1 MMVETPEAA
10 DAPGLRLRDPA
21 ERVSP
26 RAIRFWTVRA
36 GVGWLALSAVQV
48 AILILTDTASHRATN
63 IAVLAA
69 TVLVGIGHLIVM
81 PHWRFRV
88 HRWEVSTTA
97 VYAQSGWIRQERRIA
112 PLSRIQTVDSERGP
126 LELLFKL
133 ANVTI
138 TTASAAGPIK
148 INGLDRSTA
157 DRLVD
162 ELTVATERS
171 EGDAT

>member
-1 MMVETPEAA
+1 MTPSQ
-10 DAPGLRLRDPA
+10 DASRLRDPA
-21 ERVSP
+21 NQVST

-36 GVGWLALSAVQV
+36 AVGWIVLAAVQV
-48 AILILTDTASHRATN
+48 AILIFTDTASHRGTNLLVLGAT
-63 IAVLAA
+63 IV
-69 TVLVGIGHLIVM
+69 VGLGHLIVM
-81 PHWRFRV
+81 PRWRYRV
-88 HRWEVSTTA
+88 HRWEISPTA

-126 LELLFKL
+126 LEQVFKL
-133 ANVTI
+133 ANVTV

-162 ELTVATERS
+162 ELTAATDKS

>member
-1 MMVETPEAA
+1 VTPSQ
-10 DAPGLRLRDPA
+10 DASRLRDPA
-21 ERVSP
+21 NQVST

-36 GVGWLALSAVQV
+36 AVGWIVLAAVQV
-48 AILILTDTASHRATN
+48 AILIFTDTASHRGTNLLVLGAT
-63 IAVLAA
+63 IV
-69 TVLVGIGHLIVM
+69 VGLGHLIVM
-81 PHWRFRV
+81 PRWRYRV
-88 HRWEVSTTA
+88 HRWEISPTA

-126 LELLFKL
+126 LEQVFKL
-133 ANVTI
+133 ANVTV

-162 ELTVATERS
+162 ELTAATDKS